1 MLKSH
6 LNPGVPFLYKPKV
19 CAVSFLNTAPLVYGM
34 TRGPQQDAVALQFAV
49 PSECARHVAS
59 GAADIGLVPVIEM
72 DRQALSSVPSIG
84 IACHGPVRSILL
96 VSKTPFGQIRTLAGD
111 SNSRTSVELARI
123 VLARRYGAEP
133 VVAPMAPDL
142 DSMLAR
148 TDAALLIGDPAL
160 AVDPAGLGLTCLD
173 LGAEWCEMTG
183 LPFVFAMWAG
193 PANKVTAELAAV
205 LEASCSYGL
214 RRLDRIIEEE
224 SSRRPLPRSLIE
236 RYLTGN
242 IVYRLGEPEHA
253 GLELFLRYA
262 RQLDNLDLAA
272 ERLHGEAKL

>member
-1 MLKSH
+1 MLKSQ
-6 LNPGVPFLYKPKV
+6 LKPGVPFLYKPKV

-34 TRGPQQDAVALQFAV
+34 THGPQHDAVDLQFAV
-49 PSECARHVAS
+49 PSECARRVSS
-59 GAADIGLVPVIEM
+59 GAADVGLVPVIEM
-72 DRQALSSVPSIG
+72 DRQALTAVPSIG

-96 VSKTPFGQIRTLAGD
+96 VSKTPFGKIRTLAAD

-123 VLARRYGAEP
+123 VLARRYGSEP

-148 TDAALLIGDPAL
+148 SDAALLIGDSAL
-160 AVDPAGLGLTCLD
+160 AVDPAALGLASLD

-183 LPFVFAMWAG
+183 FPFVFAVWAG
-193 PANKVTAELAAV
+193 PSNKLTPELAAV

-214 RRLDRIIEEE
+214 SRLDRIIEEE

-236 RYLTGN
+236 RYLTGD
-242 IVYRLGEPEHA
+242 IVYRLGEPEHE
-253 GLELFLRYA
+253 GLELFLHYA
-262 RQLDNLDLAA
+262 RRLDDIVLIE

>member
-1 MLKSH
+1 M
-6 LNPGVPFLYKPKV
+6 YKPKV
-19 CAVSFLNTAPLVYGM
+19 CAVSFLNTVPLVYGM
-34 TRGPQQDAVALQFAV
+34 AHGPQHDAVDLQFAV
-49 PSECARHVAS
+49 PSECARRVES
-59 GAADIGLVPVIEM
+59 GAADVGLVPVIEM
-72 DRQALSSVPSIG
+72 DRQALTGVPAIG

-111 SNSRTSVELARI
+111 SNSRTSIELARI

-142 DSMLAR
+142 DSMLAQS
-148 TDAALLIGDPAL
+148 DAALLIGDSAL
-160 AVDPAGLGLTCLD
+160 AVDPVELGLASLD

-193 PANKVTAELAAV
+193 PAKRVTAELAPV

-214 RRLDRIIEEE
+214 SRMERIIEEE
-224 SSRRPLPRSLIE
+224 SSRRPLPRRLIE

-242 IVYRLGEPEHA
+242 IVYRLGERERA
-253 GLELFLRYA
+253 GMELYLRYA
-262 RQLDNLDLAA
+262 RQMDNLVLTE
-272 ERLHGEAKL
+272 ERLHGDSKL

>member
-1 MLKSH
+1 M
-6 LNPGVPFLYKPKV
+6 PKPKV
-19 CAVSFLNTAPLVYGM
+19 CAVSFLNTVPLVYGM
-34 TRGPQQDAVALQFAV
+34 AHGPQRDAVELQFAV
-49 PSECARHVAS
+49 PSECARRVES
-59 GAADIGLVPVIEM
+59 GAADVGLVPVIEM
-72 DRQALSSVPSIG
+72 DRQALTAVPSIG

-142 DSMLAR
+142 GSMLAQS
-148 TDAALLIGDPAL
+148 DAALLIGDSAL
-160 AVDPAGLGLTCLD
+160 AVDPAALGLATLD

-193 PANKVTAELAAV
+193 PANKITPELAAV
-205 LEASCSYGL
+205 LEASSLYGL
-214 RRLDRIIEEE
+214 SRLDRIIEEE

-242 IVYRLGEPEHA
+242 VVYQLGDREHA

-262 RQLDNLDLAA
+262 RQLDDLVLIA

>member
-1 MLKSH
+1 
-6 LNPGVPFLYKPKV
+6 LYKPKV

-34 TRGPQQDAVALQFAV
+34 THGPQHDAVDLQFAV
-49 PSECARHVAS
+49 PSECARRVES
-59 GAADIGLVPVIEM
+59 GAADVGLVPVIEM
-72 DRQALSSVPSIG
+72 DRQALSAVPAIG

-96 VSKTPFGQIRTLAGD
+96 VSKMPFGEIRTLAGD

-148 TDAALLIGDPAL
+148 NDAALLIGDSAL
-160 AVDPAGLGLTCLD
+160 AVDPVELGPASLD

-193 PANKVTAELAAV
+193 PSKKVTQELAAV
-205 LEASCSYGL
+205 LEASCLYGL
-214 RRLDRIIEEE
+214 SRLDRIIEEE

-236 RYLTGN
+236 RYLSGN
-242 IVYRLGEPEHA
+242 IVYRLGDRERA
-253 GLELFLRYA
+253 GLELYLRYA
-262 RQLDNLDLAA
+262 RQLDDLVLTA
-272 ERLHGEAKL
+272 ERRHGEAKP